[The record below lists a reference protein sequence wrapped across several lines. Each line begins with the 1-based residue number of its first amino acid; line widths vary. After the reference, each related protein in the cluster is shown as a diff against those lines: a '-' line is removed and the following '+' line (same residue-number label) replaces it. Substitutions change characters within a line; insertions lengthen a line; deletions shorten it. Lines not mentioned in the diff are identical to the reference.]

1 LICRELVSV
10 SMMSAQPKRRDTMRS
25 FALIAVLLLA
35 GAGTA
40 AACSGMKT
48 AGGPDRVVAGDQKLP
63 QTPILAPVDGK
74 G

>member
-1 LICRELVSV
+1 
-10 SMMSAQPKRRDTMRS
+10 MRS

-40 AACSGMKT
+40 AAGSGMKT